1 MHRLCPVRRYRTD
14 RTHLVGLVE
23 VLLVGG
29 GGRATG
35 GGHGK
40 GRGPRDEGG
49 GGKGGGAGGEE
60 GDSGEVL
67 HLGGGFTTGFVQHV
81 RANARSL

>member
-1 MHRLCPVRRYRTD
+1 MHRRLCPVRRYRTD

-67 HLGGGFTTGFVQHV
+67 HLGGGKQ
-81 RANARSL
+81 RI